1 MGLLYPPV
9 AVNRAMKRNEIILK
23 AMSGELSW
31 IRAAEICRITARQ
44 MRRLKW
50 AYQKGGYTGLLDRRT
65 GRPSPKRASFP
76 EVERILRLYREE
88 YPGFNMRHFHQKAT
102 ELHGV
107 KLGYTF
113 VRKALQGAGLVS
125 RRTRRGPHRKRRER
139 KGSLGEMLHLDGSL
153 HVWLS
158 LVPEEKQTL
167 IAIVDDA
174 TGKVLEAQLV
184 KAEGTQS
191 VLEALYEVVKIY
203 GIPMALY
210 TDRAGWAFHT
220 PKAGGKVNKD
230 RLTTV
235 GKVLAKLGV
244 EAIPAYSPEARGRGE
259 RLNRTFQDRL
269 VNELRVAGI
278 RTREEANR
286 YLRETFLPDHN
297 RRYSVAP
304 SCAESA
310 FVPVGSVDLDQ
321 IFCVEDSRKV
331 GKDNTLTYDGVRMQ
345 LDPQVGRATCAHLR
359 VTVRRHL
366 DGHHSVWHGVRCLGT
381 YDGAGKALP
390 GGTPTLA
397 ETAIVDPGAKEKTGK
412 SARPP
417 KGAGRAPDARGSG
430 EQGACLEESRGA
442 VASSSDGRICARGG
456 EPLLPH
462 IPSNEAQGR
471 ELGGRVGSSKNLRTG
486 RRSPSA
492 PPPARSAGAEAEP
505 APRRSR
511 GGPPGS
517 PGSKEGDPSLFHAF
531 PSRAQK
537 IESRP
542 DLAPKTSKQ
551 DQRGR
556 NRRLTPGPGFSPF
569 APIQN
574 PERRKPQ
581 TGQITCQSERT
592 S

>member
-244 EAIPAYSPEARGRGE
+244 EAIPAYSRKPE
-259 RLNRTFQDRL
+259 
-269 VNELRVAGI
+269 
-278 RTREEANR
+278 
-286 YLRETFLPDHN
+286 
-297 RRYSVAP
+297 
-304 SCAESA
+304 
-310 FVPVGSVDLDQ
+310 
-321 IFCVEDSRKV
+321 
-331 GKDNTLTYDGVRMQ
+331 
-345 LDPQVGRATCAHLR
+345 
-359 VTVRRHL
+359 
-366 DGHHSVWHGVRCLGT
+366 
-381 YDGAGKALP
+381 
-390 GGTPTLA
+390 
-397 ETAIVDPGAKEKTGK
+397 
-412 SARPP
+412 
-417 KGAGRAPDARGSG
+417 GAGRGS
-430 EQGACLEESRGA
+430 
-442 VASSSDGRICARGG
+442 
-456 EPLLPH
+456 
-462 IPSNEAQGR
+462 
-471 ELGGRVGSSKNLRTG
+471 T
-486 RRSPSA
+486 
-492 PPPARSAGAEAEP
+492 ARSRIGW
-505 APRRSR
+505 STSS
-511 GGPPGS
+511 GS
-517 PGSKEGDPSLFHAF
+517 LGS
-531 PSRAQK
+531 
-537 IESRP
+537 
-542 DLAPKTSKQ
+542 
-551 DQRGR
+551 
-556 NRRLTPGPGFSPF
+556 
-569 APIQN
+569 
-574 PERRKPQ
+574 ERERKP
-581 TGQITCQSERT
+581 TAIFGRPSCRTTTDATAWRPPVPRVRLSRSGPSIWIRSSVWRTVGRSERT
-592 S
+592 TP